1 MGYTLSHI
9 LRMLFVITYVDW
21 VVTISLGILGILDG
35 KSILM
40 LYSTSFI
47 AFIICIIFKI
57 Y

>member
-1 MGYTLSHI
+1 VGYTLSHI

-40 LYSTSFI
+40 LYSASFI